1 MFGELV
7 LILWF
12 NVVWLTW
19 IACSIQFELFVDY
32 TVCKCKHAS
41 SIGYESQKAYRKL
54 ADISKKTRSLS
65 VISLCLPY
73 KEDPHWFSDTG
84 FLWWMEIVCYR
95 NTWAK
100 KRTYVRGVEFCAF
113 LCCSELLFHIGGG
126 SCDPFTKELWGLVK
140 ELLNWSCKDRLLDD
154 WGQLVASFIHCYHGL
169 RYHGGGVGFEGT
181 RCWGYSSIWSVW

>member
-1 MFGELV
+1 M
-7 LILWF
+7 
-12 NVVWLTW
+12 
-19 IACSIQFELFVDY
+19 
-32 TVCKCKHAS
+32 
-41 SIGYESQKAYRKL
+41 
-54 ADISKKTRSLS
+54 KKTHSLS

-140 ELLNWSCKDRLLDD
+140 ELLNWSCKDCLLDD

-169 RYHGGGVGFEGT
+169 AVVGEIEIAVIMVEVLVLKGPGVEDIAPYDLYDK
-181 RCWGYSSIWSVW
+181 GYELSSCYGQVGMAREEMTITSQPR